1 MSETSTQSPS
11 LTVRDLLDVDRLGG
25 RRAALILVGF
35 LCVLLDGIDIG
46 VWGFVYPHVIADW
59 GVSVQQVTVVAT
71 AGYVTLAM
79 GALVAGP
86 LADRFGRKPTLLISV
101 ALFAVSLLVAGAASS
116 FETIGICR
124 AIACAGLGAVMPTAI
139 TLVSEYL
146 PKKRRALLITVV
158 FCGFPLGQA
167 VVGYMAAFIV
177 PTLGWPSLLIVGGV
191 AGLILIPLIAL
202 FLPESLTMLIRNP
215 RHQQRAERVLVK
227 IARSLRQEVPA
238 IAAVEPISPEAS
250 AGTGGIRTVLSRKLL
265 LTSTVVWFAY
275 LVNCTVTY
283 VLIGYLPLIMAQMGT
298 GAAGSG
304 QVIGMA
310 GWGGLIGSIVI
321 GYTMSRFGHYRVL
334 IIGLALTAVSIAIVA
349 FGQWPL
355 PALLAL
361 GLVWGILNGG
371 SNGGMNAFA
380 SEVFPPH
387 ARATGVSWM
396 HSAGKLGAIL
406 SGLFGGLMIAG
417 GWGIGAIFI
426 SFAIPLLIAAA
437 GFGLLAA
444 KRPVEAPSMNEGQ
457 ES

>member
-1 MSETSTQSPS
+1 MSETSIQNPQ
-11 LTVRDLLDVDRLGG
+11 LTVRDLLDTNKLGG

-35 LCVLLDGIDIG
+35 FCVLLDGIDIG
-46 VWGFVYPHVIADW
+46 VWGFIYPHVIKDW
-59 GVSVQQVTVVAT
+59 GVPVQQVTVVAT
-71 AGYVTLAM
+71 AGYIALAL
-79 GALVAGP
+79 GALLAGP
-86 LADRFGRKPTLLISV
+86 VADRFGRKPTLLVSV
-101 ALFAVSLLVAGAASS
+101 ALFAVSLLAAGAATSI
-116 FETIGICR
+116 EAIGICR
-124 AIACAGLGAVMPTAI
+124 AFACAGLGAVMPTAI

-146 PKKRRALLITVV
+146 PRKRKALFITAV

-202 FLPESLTMLIRNP
+202 FLPESLTILLRSPRN
-215 RHQQRAERVLVK
+215 HHRAEQVLHR
-227 IARSLRQEVPA
+227 IARSLLKETPA
-238 IAAVEPISPEAS
+238 VATLEPAGPEKPAVD
-250 AGTGGIRTVLSRKLL
+250 GGIKTVLSRKML

-298 GAAGSG
+298 GAEGSG

-310 GWGGLIGSIVI
+310 GWGGLIGSLVI
-321 GYTMSRFGHYRVL
+321 GYAMSKFGHYKVL
-334 IIGLALTAVSIAIVA
+334 IIGLALTAGSIAVVA
-349 FGQWPL
+349 IGQWPL
-355 PALLAL
+355 AALLAL
-361 GLVWGILNGG
+361 GLVWGMLNGG

-380 SEVFPPH
+380 SEAFPPH

-406 SGLFGGLMIAG
+406 SGLFGGLMITA
-417 GWGIGAIFI
+417 GWGMGAIFVA
-426 SFAIPLLIAAA
+426 FAIPLLIAAA

-444 KRPVEAPSMNEGQ
+444 KRPLGTKTVMEGVVA
-457 ES
+457 

>member
-1 MSETSTQSPS
+1 MSETSIQAP
-11 LTVRDLLDVDRLGG
+11 LTVRDLLDSTRLGG
-25 RRAALILVGF
+25 RRVALILVGF

-46 VWGFVYPHVIADW
+46 VWGFVYPHVVADW
-59 GVSVQQVTVVAT
+59 GVTVQQVTVVAT
-71 AGYVTLAM
+71 SGYITLAV

-86 LADRFGRKPTLLISV
+86 LADRFGRKPTLLVSV
-101 ALFAVSLLVAGAASS
+101 ALFAVSLLVAGVATS
-116 FETIGICR
+116 FETIGLCR

-146 PKKRRALLITVV
+146 PTKRKALLVTIV

-167 VVGYMAAFIV
+167 LVGYMAAFIV

-191 AGLILIPLIAL
+191 AGLVLLPLIAL
-202 FLPESLTMLIRNP
+202 FIPESLTMLMNDPQRRP
-215 RHQQRAERVLVK
+215 RAERIVGRL
-227 IARSLRQEVPA
+227 ARSLQEERPISA
-238 IAAVEPISPEAS
+238 NVEPGST
-250 AGTGGIRTVLSRKLL
+250 GTPMLEGGIRTVLSRRLL
-265 LTSTVVWFAY
+265 LTSVVVWFAY

-310 GWGGLIGSIVI
+310 GWGGLIGSLII
-321 GYTMSRFGHYRVL
+321 GYTMSRFNQYKVL
-334 IIGLALTAVSIAIVA
+334 IIGLAMTAASIAIVA

-355 PALLAL
+355 SALLAL
-361 GLVWGILNGG
+361 GLVWGLLNGG

-380 SEVFPPH
+380 SDAFPPH

-406 SGLFGGLMIAG
+406 SGLFGGLMIAA
-417 GWGIGAIFI
+417 GWGIGAIFVA
-426 SFAIPLLIAAA
+426 FAVPLLIAAG
-437 GFGLLAA
+437 GFAVLAIKQRNGATRLNGGL
-444 KRPVEAPSMNEGQ
+444 

>member
-1 MSETSTQSPS
+1 MSETSIQAP
-11 LTVRDLLDVDRLGG
+11 LTVRDLLDTPRLG
-25 RRAALILVGF
+25 RRRVAVILVGF

-59 GVSVQQVTVVAT
+59 GVTVQQVTVVAT
-71 AGYVTLAM
+71 AGYIALAL

-86 LADRFGRKPTLLISV
+86 VADRFGRKPTLLVSV
-101 ALFAVSLLVAGAASS
+101 ALFAVSLLVAGSTSS

-146 PKKRRALLITVV
+146 PRKRKALLVTVV

-191 AGLILIPLIAL
+191 AGLALLPLVAL
-202 FLPESLTMLIRNP
+202 FLPESLTMLLNSSHRLS
-215 RHQQRAERVLVK
+215 RAERIVGRL
-227 IARSLRQEVPA
+227 ARSLQEERPIA
-238 IAAVEPISPEAS
+238 ITAEPQA
-250 AGTGGIRTVLSRKLL
+250 AGTPPLEGGIRTVLSRKLV
-265 LTSTVVWFAY
+265 LTSVVVWFAY

-298 GAAGSG
+298 GAEGSG

-310 GWGGLIGSIVI
+310 GWGGLIGSLII
-321 GYTMSRFGHYRVL
+321 GYTMSRFNQYKVL
-334 IIGLALTAVSIAIVA
+334 IIGLALTAASISIVA

-355 PALLAL
+355 SALLAL
-361 GLVWGILNGG
+361 GLVWGLLNGG

-380 SEVFPPH
+380 SEAFPPH

-406 SGLFGGLMIAG
+406 SGLFGGLMIAA
-417 GWGIGAIFI
+417 GWGIGAIFVA
-426 SFAIPLLIAAA
+426 FAVPLLIAAG
-437 GFGLLAA
+437 GFGALALKQRVDA
-444 KRPVEAPSMNEGQ
+444 ASYNEGL

>member
-1 MSETSTQSPS
+1 MSETSTQTH
-11 LTVRDLLDVDRLGG
+11 LTVRDLLDTDRLGA
-25 RRAALILVGF
+25 RRLMLILVGF

-59 GVSVQQVTVVAT
+59 GVSVQQVTVAAT
-71 AGYVTLAM
+71 AGYVTLAL

-86 LADRFGRKPTLLISV
+86 VADRFGRKPTLLISV
-101 ALFAVSLLVAGAASS
+101 ALFAISLLVAGAASS
-116 FETIGICR
+116 FEVIAICR

-146 PKKRRALLITVV
+146 PQKRRTLLITVV

-177 PTLGWPSLLIVGGV
+177 PNLGWPSLLIVGGI
-191 AGLILIPLIAL
+191 AGLALLPLIAL
-202 FLPESLTMLIRNP
+202 FLPESLTLLTR
-215 RHQQRAERVLVK
+215 RLHHQTRAERIVTSL
-227 IARSLRQEVPA
+227 ARSLREERPVTTTGETSTNNTT
-238 IAAVEPISPEAS
+238 AAAE
-250 AGTGGIRTVLSRKLL
+250 GGIRTVLSRKLI
-265 LTSTVVWFAY
+265 LTSVVVWFAY

-310 GWGGLIGSIVI
+310 GWGGLIGSLII
-321 GYTMSRFGHYRVL
+321 GYTMSRFNHYKVL

-349 FGQWPL
+349 FGQWEL
-355 PALLAL
+355 SALLVL
-361 GLVWGILNGG
+361 GLVWGLLNGG

-406 SGLFGGLMIAG
+406 SGLFGGLMIGA

-426 SFAIPLLIAAA
+426 AFAIPLLIAAA
-437 GFGLLAA
+437 GFGILAA
-444 KRPVEAPSMNEGQ
+444 NRSTDAPRITKGLQS
-457 ES
+457 